1 MDYKKSVAGYVS
13 PDQTERIRQLNEGL
27 YMSSAPN
34 SWSSTQPTVHS
45 QSELK
50 EVREYAESKGIK
62 LYHRKAFSGDTELLK
77 SEIDM
82 VHMLSEDFGIT
93 DPITIG
99 WKPMSEEDFAE
110 TSANHQQIWFNELV
124 LRSRQITEANLSSD
138 NVLATNS
145 ADGIAAH
152 EMGHIISGKIRNGK
166 SGLDIY
172 KVTVYNV
179 SGKRVTDDEAV
190 ALLIENVSIYSGL
203 LTVKSNGTVA
213 YHEIIPEMVSVNYT
227 NPNNY
232 SKEFVRL
239 LKEACEL

>member
-1 MDYKKSVAGYVS
+1 
-13 PDQTERIRQLNEGL
+13 
-27 YMSSAPN
+27 
-34 SWSSTQPTVHS
+34 
-45 QSELK
+45 
-50 EVREYAESKGIK
+50 
-62 LYHRKAFSGDTELLK
+62 
-77 SEIDM
+77 
-82 VHMLSEDFGIT
+82 
-93 DPITIG
+93 
-99 WKPMSEEDFAE
+99 MSEEDFAE
-110 TSANHQQIWFNELV
+110 TSANHQQILFNELV
-124 LRSRQITEANLSSD
+124 LLRRQITEANLSSD

-172 KVTVYNV
+172 KETVYNV

>member
-1 MDYKKSVAGYVS
+1 
-13 PDQTERIRQLNEGL
+13 
-27 YMSSAPN
+27 
-34 SWSSTQPTVHS
+34 
-45 QSELK
+45 
-50 EVREYAESKGIK
+50 
-62 LYHRKAFSGDTELLK
+62 
-77 SEIDM
+77 
-82 VHMLSEDFGIT
+82 
-93 DPITIG
+93 
-99 WKPMSEEDFAE
+99 
-110 TSANHQQIWFNELV
+110 
-124 LRSRQITEANLSSD
+124 
-138 NVLATNS
+138 
-145 ADGIAAH
+145 
-152 EMGHIISGKIRNGK
+152 MGHIISGKIRNGK

-172 KVTVYNV
+172 KETVYNV

>member
-110 TSANHQQIWFNELV
+110 TSANHQ
-124 LRSRQITEANLSSD
+124 
-138 NVLATNS
+138 
-145 ADGIAAH
+145 
-152 EMGHIISGKIRNGK
+152 
-166 SGLDIY
+166 
-172 KVTVYNV
+172 
-179 SGKRVTDDEAV
+179 
-190 ALLIENVSIYSGL
+190 
-203 LTVKSNGTVA
+203 
-213 YHEIIPEMVSVNYT
+213 
-227 NPNNY
+227 
-232 SKEFVRL
+232 
-239 LKEACEL
+239 